1 MMLAS
6 CIADDS
12 TSSRLVAIS
21 RRSDTLSHQSIRNSD
36 QRRRHAHV
44 HDSRQDAS
52 CRTNLTELYKAFL
65 VDKKMQRNEA
75 ERYGDQHEDPAVQQ
89 SNSGKSK
96 YATAVTPGST
106 PSLQFEKWHPPSP
119 ILHMPVATTCDELCL
134 LVAIDYAPAARR
146 SASHQCYQQPP
157 CIQPYLGRWD
167 ETKRWIFA

>member
-1 MMLAS
+1 MTRRRCRAMMLAS

-65 VDKKMQRNEA
+65 VDKKKCSEKKPRGTETNTKTL
-75 ERYGDQHEDPAVQQ
+75 Q
-89 SNSGKSK
+89 SNNPTQARANMRQRSHPDRLRLCNLRNGI
-96 YATAVTPGST
+96 
-106 PSLQFEKWHPPSP
+106 LHPPSCICP
-119 ILHMPVATTCDELCL
+119 LPQRVMNCAFSWPLIT
-134 LVAIDYAPAARR
+134 R
-146 SASHQCYQQPP
+146 QPP
-157 CIQPYLGRWD
+157 ADRHHTSVISNRHAFSP
-167 ETKRWIFA
+167 I